1 MDQDQHTRLIR
12 WSAFPTMAT
21 ALLFLGFGVM
31 PSLLLPTAA
40 PLLEWV
46 QDPQWFVL
54 NVAALVM
61 ALLLP
66 LVLVA
71 LYAAQAESVGKV
83 GLTGFLSAF
92 FGTLLYLELQ
102 FDESFVWP
110 VLAEEAPSLLALQG
124 PMFSNVNL
132 ASAYLA
138 MGVMFI
144 FGWIVF
150 GVSTYRAAVLSRSGG
165 ALLVVGMPVFGAGTM
180 VPVVV
185 RGLGAVAAAIALALL
200 ARSLLHWS
208 QPAGP

>member
-1 MDQDQHTRLIR
+1 MV
-12 WSAFPTMAT
+12 T
-21 ALLFLGFGVM
+21 ALLFFGFGVM

-54 NVAALVM
+54 NFAALLM

-66 LVLVA
+66 LSLVA
-71 LYAAQAESVGKV
+71 LYAAQAGALGKV
-83 GLTGFLSAF
+83 GLAGFVFAF
-92 FGTLLYLELQ
+92 LGSLLYLGLQ

-124 PMFSNVNL
+124 PMFSNVRFM
-132 ASAYLA
+132 SAYLA
-138 MGVMFI
+138 MGLMFV

-150 GVSTYRAAVLSRSGG
+150 GVATYRAGVLSRSGG
-165 ALLVVGMPVFGAGTM
+165 ALLAVGMPVFGAGSM

-185 RGLGAVAAAIALALL
+185 RGLGSVAAAVALALL
-200 ARSLLHWS
+200 ARALLQWS
-208 QPAGP
+208 RPAGP

>member
-1 MDQDQHTRLIR
+1 
-12 WSAFPTMAT
+12 MAT
-21 ALLFLGFGVM
+21 ALLFFGFGVM
-31 PSLLLPTAA
+31 PSLLLPTGA

-71 LYAAQAESVGKV
+71 LYAVQAEAVGKV

-92 FGTLLYLELQ
+92 FGSLLYSGLQ

-124 PMFSNVNL
+124 PMFSNLNF

-144 FGWIVF
+144 LGWIVF
-150 GVSTYRAAVLSRSGG
+150 GVATYRAGVLSRSGG
-165 ALLVVGMPVFGAGTM
+165 ALLAIGMPVFGAGTM

-185 RGLGAVAAAIALALL
+185 RGLGSVAVAIALALL

-208 QPAGP
+208 QPASP